1 MRGGVLSVL
10 ASAFRLRQVMM
21 TSTAGVSEGAA
32 RHGLTDH
39 RDIGH
44 GKHVALL
51 RGLVEQLFSRD
62 YLTARGLDAE
72 EAAAHNELVVGAL
85 DAILLTWDRFAA
97 FANVVPEH
105 LERIDKL
112 LGMELGLSV
121 DLPLILVAYGAVYGH
136 LHPCLPHAGD
146 WSKGPGLK
154 RWWLALE
161 GRATSPIKVSKLHG
175 VGTLD
180 SRTVRAFRD
189 GKAVPKEGTIQ
200 FLAEQLAKHG
210 IRALGEERSA
220 TAAELEFELRVAV
233 AAVQHRAI
241 VERFTVAAPDDAI
254 ATNFSM
260 IRSVLE
266 HQPDV
271 SEDLLRRGPASP
283 LWAQIRPAVVGVMVG
298 RVHELAAALASDVSK
313 RLETITTTP
322 QAEWRRMAADCG
334 ERASFWRNFDKRPG
348 ADGPDKRSAEW
359 FEGERDLWLALA
371 ENRLQ
376 DVPHGR
382 KELAAEMQADGL
394 CMEAVAPWLNLGPE
408 QQEEKLRQAVRVC
421 DSSPYAHRQLGQHL
435 RHHGRTDEA
444 IRHLRRALELNP
456 QNEESREALA
466 FIYLDRNEFSEALAI
481 TNVHPSTLTLRAV
494 RAHALVELG
503 SVAEAQGL
511 ALELLDKSPRHPPT
525 LRVLAL
531 CHRKTGDVLEAQK
544 LERRADLLER
554 GAESLG

>member
-1 MRGGVLSVL
+1 MRGGALSVL
-10 ASAFRLRQVMM
+10 ASAFRLRQVVM

-44 GKHVALL
+44 GKHVALS
-51 RGLVEQLFSRD
+51 RGLVEQLFSRE
-62 YLTARGLDAE
+62 YLTARGLDPE

-121 DLPLILVAYGAVYGH
+121 DLPLRLVAYGAVYGH
-136 LHPCLPHAGD
+136 LHPCLPRAGD
-146 WSKGPGLK
+146 WSKVPGLK
-154 RWWLALE
+154 RSWSALE
-161 GRATSPIKVSKLHG
+161 VRAVSPIKVSKLHG

-189 GKAVPKEGTIQ
+189 GRALPKEGTIQ
-200 FLAEQLAKHG
+200 FLAGKLAQHG
-210 IRALGEERSA
+210 IRVLGDERNA
-220 TAAELEFELRVAV
+220 TAAELAFELRIAV

-241 VERFTVAAPDDAI
+241 VERFTVDAPDDAI

-260 IRSVLE
+260 ISSALE
-266 HQPDV
+266 HQPDVV

-283 LWAQIRPAVVGVMVG
+283 SWAKIGPTVDGVMIG
-298 RVHELAAALASDVSK
+298 RVHEFAAALAGDLSK
-313 RLETITTTP
+313 RLETMTTTP
-322 QAEWRRMAADCG
+322 HAEWRRMAAGCG

-359 FEGERDLWLALA
+359 CEGERDLWLALA

-382 KELAAEMQADGL
+382 E
-394 CMEAVAPWLNLGPE
+394 
-408 QQEEKLRQAVRVC
+408 RVGC
-421 DSSPYAHRQLGQHL
+421 GDAG
-435 RHHGRTDEA
+435 
-444 IRHLRRALELNP
+444 RRALHGGGRALAKPEARAAG
-456 QNEESREALA
+456 REAARGRACLR
-466 FIYLDRNEFSEALAI
+466 FVVLRS
-481 TNVHPSTLTLRAV
+481 PSTRAASSAS
-494 RAHALVELG
+494 RANGRGDPAPPP
-503 SVAEAQGL
+503 
-511 ALELLDKSPRHPPT
+511 SP
-525 LRVLAL
+525 
-531 CHRKTGDVLEAQK
+531 
-544 LERRADLLER
+544 
-554 GAESLG
+554 